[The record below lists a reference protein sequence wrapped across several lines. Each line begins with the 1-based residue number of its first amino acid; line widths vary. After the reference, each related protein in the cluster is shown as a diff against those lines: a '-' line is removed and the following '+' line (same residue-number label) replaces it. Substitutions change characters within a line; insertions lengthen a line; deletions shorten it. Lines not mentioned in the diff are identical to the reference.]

1 MYRAKTSSI
10 YIVGINNIGQLKRR
24 KMKRPLLIVTIA
36 YIIGIIIGVYLK
48 KSIPLAF
55 ITIIIVGIIVIFIP
69 LTKLIKNKC
78 IIKIILISTIIVLI
92 SYSRVQYINNKY
104 QEMYGLNQ
112 KIIEVVGTI
121 CDQVKET
128 NYKYAVTI
136 RLDEKH
142 KNIKLI
148 VYIDK
153 QVDLQKLKY
162 GNQISIAGKYSAPVG
177 RRNYKGYN
185 YREYLQTKGIYGTL
199 EADKKISVIKTKNLN
214 IINSLINKLS
224 CKFKNNLDKL
234 LSEKVSGLAKG
245 ILLGDSYSIDE
256 NVKENFQKCNLS
268 HMLAVSGAHLSYL
281 ILGINAVLNKKIL
294 GIKQRKIICIIII
307 IIYMII
313 TNMSP
318 SVVRA
323 GISTIIAICST
334 FIYRKQDTYTTMAI
348 ALLLTLINNP
358 FTLFNIGLQLSYL
371 ATLSIVIF
379 YSKIS
384 KYNKKEKIQ
393 KYILDNIMLTL
404 SANILILPLIVYNF
418 NIIPLNSILS
428 NFIVGP
434 ILGICIILGFITLV
448 VSLVGMPFAMIFAMV
463 LNLLLDLVIII
474 TNAISKIPF
483 GNYIVVT
490 PHVITIIVFYA
501 LILLYL
507 TNFKNV
513 NNRKQTES
521 ENCEKNNKKLT
532 KNSAKIL
539 IICIVII
546 FAANQ
551 LISFINVNNLLK
563 INFIDVG
570 QGDSC
575 LISTPKGKKILIDGG
590 GNKNSDK
597 YDVGEKVLLPY
608 LLDRRIK
615 TLDYIMISHFDDD
628 HIRTGYLL

>member
-1 MYRAKTSSI
+1 
-10 YIVGINNIGQLKRR
+10 
-24 KMKRPLLIVTIA
+24 
-36 YIIGIIIGVYLK
+36 
-48 KSIPLAF
+48 
-55 ITIIIVGIIVIFIP
+55 
-69 LTKLIKNKC
+69 
-78 IIKIILISTIIVLI
+78 
-92 SYSRVQYINNKY
+92 
-104 QEMYGLNQ
+104 
-112 KIIEVVGTI
+112 
-121 CDQVKET
+121 
-128 NYKYAVTI
+128 
-136 RLDEKH
+136 
-142 KNIKLI
+142 
-148 VYIDK
+148 
-153 QVDLQKLKY
+153 
-162 GNQISIAGKYSAPVG
+162 
-177 RRNYKGYN
+177 
-185 YREYLQTKGIYGTL
+185 
-199 EADKKISVIKTKNLN
+199 
-214 IINSLINKLS
+214 
-224 CKFKNNLDKL
+224 
-234 LSEKVSGLAKG
+234 
-245 ILLGDSYSIDE
+245 
-256 NVKENFQKCNLS
+256 
-268 HMLAVSGAHLSYL
+268 
-281 ILGINAVLNKKIL
+281 
-294 GIKQRKIICIIII
+294 
-307 IIYMII
+307 
-313 TNMSP
+313 MSP

-334 FIYRKQDTYTTMAI
+334 FIYRKQDTYTTMSI
-348 ALLLTLINNP
+348 ALPLTLINNP

-490 PHVITIIVFYA
+490 PHVITIIAFYA

-575 LISTPKGKKILIDGG
+575 LISTPKGNKILIDGG

>member
-1 MYRAKTSSI
+1 
-10 YIVGINNIGQLKRR
+10 
-24 KMKRPLLIVTIA
+24 MKRPLLIVTIA

-104 QEMYGLNQ
+104 QEMYDLNQ
-112 KIIEVVGTI
+112 KNIEVVGTI
-121 CDQVKET
+121 CDQVKES

-136 RLDEKH
+136 RVDEKY

-162 GNQISIAGKYSAPVG
+162 GNQISITGKYNAPVG

-245 ILLGDSYSIDE
+245 ILLGDSYSIDK

-281 ILGINAVLNKKIL
+281 ILGINTILNKKFL
-294 GIKQRKIICIIII
+294 GIKQQKIICIVII

-334 FIYRKQDTYTTMAI
+334 FIYRKQDTYTTMSI

-418 NIIPLNSILS
+418 NIVPLNSILS
-428 NFIVGP
+428 NFLVGP

-448 VSLVGMPFAMIFAMV
+448 ISLIGIPFAMIFAKV

-490 PHVITIIVFYA
+490 PHIITIIAFYA
-501 LILLYL
+501 LIFLYL
-507 TNFKNV
+507 TNLKNV
-513 NNRKQTES
+513 NNRKQTEG

-532 KNSAKIL
+532 KTSTKIL

-546 FAANQ
+546 FLANQ
-551 LISFINVNNLLK
+551 LISFINENNLLK

-575 LISTPKGKKILIDGG
+575 LIVTPNGKKILIDGG

-628 HIRTGYLL
+628 HIRTDYLL

>member
-1 MYRAKTSSI
+1 
-10 YIVGINNIGQLKRR
+10 
-24 KMKRPLLIVTIA
+24 MKRPLLIVTIA
-36 YIIGIIIGVYLK
+36 YIIGIIIGVYFK
-48 KSIPLAF
+48 KSIPLVFSA
-55 ITIIIVGIIVIFIP
+55 IIIAVIIVIVIL
-69 LTKLIKNKC
+69 LTKLIKNKY
-78 IIKIILISTIIVLI
+78 IIKIFLISIIIVLI

-104 QEMYGLNQ
+104 QEIYDLNQ
-112 KIIEVVGTI
+112 KNIEVVGTI
-121 CDQVKET
+121 CDQVKES

-136 RLDEKH
+136 RVDEKY

-162 GNQISIAGKYSAPVG
+162 GNQISITGKYSAPVG

-281 ILGINAVLNKKIL
+281 ILGINTILNKKFL
-294 GIKQRKIICIIII
+294 GIKQQKIICIVII

-318 SVVRA
+318 SVIRA

-334 FIYRKQDTYTTMAI
+334 FIYRKQDTYTTMSI

-384 KYNKKEKIQ
+384 KYNKKKKIK

-428 NFIVGP
+428 NFLVGP

-448 VSLVGMPFAMIFAMV
+448 ISLIGMPFAMIFAMV

-490 PHVITIIVFYA
+490 PHVITIIAFYA

-513 NNRKQTES
+513 NNRKQTEN

-532 KNSAKIL
+532 KNSTKIL

-551 LISFINVNNLLK
+551 LISFINVNSLLK

>member
-1 MYRAKTSSI
+1 
-10 YIVGINNIGQLKRR
+10 
-24 KMKRPLLIVTIA
+24 MKRPLLIVTIA
-36 YIIGIIIGVYLK
+36 YIIGIIIGVYFK
-48 KSIPLAF
+48 KSIPLVF
-55 ITIIIVGIIVIFIP
+55 IAIIIAGIIVIFIL
-69 LTKLIKNKC
+69 LTKLIKNKY
-78 IIKIILISTIIVLI
+78 IIKIILISIIIVLI

-104 QEMYGLNQ
+104 QKMYDLNQ
-112 KIIEVVGTI
+112 KIIEIVGTI

-136 RLDEKH
+136 RLDEKY

-153 QVDLQKLKY
+153 QEDLQKLKY

-234 LSEKVSGLAKG
+234 LSERVSGLAKG
-245 ILLGDSYSIDE
+245 ILLGDNYSIDDK
-256 NVKENFQKCNLS
+256 VKENFQKCNLS

-281 ILGINAVLNKKIL
+281 ILGINTILNKKFL
-294 GIKQRKIICIIII
+294 GIKQQKIICIIII

-318 SVVRA
+318 SVIRA

-334 FIYRKQDTYTTMAI
+334 FIYRKQDTYTTMSI

-418 NIIPLNSILS
+418 NIVPLNSILS
-428 NFIVGP
+428 NFLVGP

-448 VSLVGMPFAMIFAMV
+448 ISLIGMPFAMIFAKV

-490 PHVITIIVFYA
+490 PHIITIIAFYT
-501 LILLYL
+501 LIFLYL

-532 KNSAKIL
+532 KTSTKIL

-546 FAANQ
+546 FLANQ
-551 LISFINVNNLLK
+551 LISFINENNLLK

-575 LISTPKGKKILIDGG
+575 LIVTPNGKKILIDGG

-628 HIRTGYLL
+628 HIRTDYLL

>member
-48 KSIPLAF
+48 KSISLAF